1 METNSI
7 YLSLM
12 GVKHST
18 TKSFGFALQGMK
30 TAFSNEPNLRIHTF
44 FAISA
49 LILGAFL
56 GLSNIEWLLLT
67 FTIFYVI
74 TLELL
79 NTVLEAVVDLVSP
92 EVKNKAKVAKDVSA
106 ACVLLAA
113 FLAVIVGAVLFIPK
127 MLTTISF

>member
-1 METNSI
+1 
-7 YLSLM
+7 M